1 MEQSKFLEE
10 LEKLLDIEKD
20 KAISLRE
27 RIEGVDILSTR
38 QDFISELASTEATIQ
53 MLEKLK
59 LNYQK
64 KP

>member
-38 QDFISELASTEATIQ
+38 QDFISELASTETKIQ

-59 LNYQK
+59 LSYQK